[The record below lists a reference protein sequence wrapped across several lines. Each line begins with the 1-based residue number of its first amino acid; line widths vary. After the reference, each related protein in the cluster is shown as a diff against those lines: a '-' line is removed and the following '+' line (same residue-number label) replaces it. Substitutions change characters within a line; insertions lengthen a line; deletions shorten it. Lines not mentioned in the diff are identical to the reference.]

1 LSFDQWIAFIGV
13 AIALVTMLVGGV
25 IAMLKVSFKLGG
37 LSERVAKLERDIE
50 KADEDRAVAQVH
62 LSDLAVMTSV
72 VKGMKD
78 DLGNFMT
85 ETRGWRDRMDGDI
98 RNVLLAKGMPQ
109 GAPPHSQTE
118 PGLRRLCG
126 GARLAD

>member
-25 IAMLKVSFKLGG
+25 VAMLKVSFKLGG
-37 LSERVAKLERDIE
+37 LSERVTKLERDIE
-50 KADEDRAVAQVH
+50 KADEDRMAAQTH

-72 VKGMKD
+72 VKGMKE
-78 DLGNFMT
+78 DLGAFMT

-98 RNVLLAKGMPQ
+98 RKVLLGP
-109 GAPPHSQTE
+109 AP
-118 PGLRRLCG
+118 RRAG
-126 GARLAD
+126 Q